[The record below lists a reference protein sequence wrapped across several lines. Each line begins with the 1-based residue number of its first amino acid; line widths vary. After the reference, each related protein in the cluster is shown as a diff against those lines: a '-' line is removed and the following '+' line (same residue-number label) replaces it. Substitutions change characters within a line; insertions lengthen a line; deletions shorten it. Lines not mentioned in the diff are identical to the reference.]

1 MTENAEKFLW
11 GVATSAY
18 QIEGATQEDGRGPSI
33 WDAFAQRPGA
43 IRDGSTGEPACDH
56 YRRYEEDIALM
67 QSLGVRAYRFSVAW
81 PRILPE
87 GRGRINPKG
96 LAFYDR
102 LVDRLLA
109 SGITPFLTL
118 YHWDLPLALEE
129 RGGWR
134 SRETAFAFA
143 EYAEA
148 VARALADRVP
158 FFATLNEPWC
168 SAFLGHWTGEHA
180 PGLRNLEAA
189 LRAAHHLLLG
199 HGLAVEALR
208 AAGARRVGI
217 VLNFAP
223 AYGEDPEAVD
233 VADRY
238 HNRFFLDPIL
248 GKGYPESPFR
258 DPPPV
263 PILSRD
269 LELVAR
275 PLDFLGV
282 NYYAPVRVAPG
293 TGTLPV
299 RYLPPEGPATA
310 MGWEVYPEGLYHLL
324 KRLGREVPWP
334 LYVTENGAAY
344 PDLWT
349 GEAVVEDPER
359 VAYLGPTW
367 RPPSGPGKKGWTSGA
382 TSSGASWTTL
392 SGPSATPGASAST
405 TWTSPARGA
414 SPKGAPSGTGS
425 GSRGPR
431 PKCPARGAG
440 PKTQRRPGR
449 RRSPPLPAGCT
460 RRRARGSGRR

>member
-118 YHWDLPLALEE
+118 YHWDLPLALEA

-134 SRETAFAFA
+134 RRETAFAFA

-310 MGWEVYPEGLYHLL
+310 MGWEVYPEGLHHLL

-359 VAYLGPTW
+359 VAYLE
-367 RPPSGPGKKGWTSGA
+367 A
-382 TSSGASWTTL
+382 HVEAAL
-392 SGPSATPGASAST
+392 
-405 TWTSPARGA
+405 
-414 SPKGAPSGTGS
+414 
-425 GSRGPR
+425 
-431 PKCPARGAG
+431 
-440 PKTQRRPGR
+440 
-449 RRSPPLPAGCT
+449 
-460 RRRARGSGRR
+460 RAREEGVDLRGYFVWSLVGNFE

>member
-223 AYGEDPEAVD
+223 AYGEDPEAVA
-233 VADRY
+233 VAARY

-282 NYYAPVRVAPG
+282 NYYAPVRVDGDLARALPSPG
-293 TGTLPV
+293 RAGHGHGVGGLP
-299 RYLPPEGPATA
+299 
-310 MGWEVYPEGLYHLL
+310 
-324 KRLGREVPWP
+324 
-334 LYVTENGAAY
+334 
-344 PDLWT
+344 
-349 GEAVVEDPER
+349 
-359 VAYLGPTW
+359 
-367 RPPSGPGKKGWTSGA
+367 
-382 TSSGASWTTL
+382 
-392 SGPSATPGASAST
+392 
-405 TWTSPARGA
+405 RGA
-414 SPKGAPSGTGS
+414 SPPLEAPRPGGALAPLRHGKRGRLPRPLD
-425 GSRGPR
+425 GRGRGGGPRAGGLPRGPR
-431 PKCPARGAG
+431 GGRPPG
-440 PKTQRRPGR
+440 PGR
-449 RRSPPLPAGCT
+449 RGGPPGLLRLEPHGQL
-460 RRRARGSGRR
+460 

>member
-11 GVATSAY
+11 VVATSAY
-18 QIEGATQEDGRGPSI
+18 QIEWATQEDGRGPSI

-199 HGLAVEALR
+199 HCIAVEALR

-217 VLNFAP
+217 VINFAP

-248 GKGYPESPFR
+248 GKWYPESP
-258 DPPPV
+258 
-263 PILSRD
+263 LS
-269 LELVAR
+269 LI
-275 PLDFLGV
+275 
-282 NYYAPVRVAPG
+282 
-293 TGTLPV
+293 
-299 RYLPPEGPATA
+299 
-310 MGWEVYPEGLYHLL
+310 HI
-324 KRLGREVPWP
+324 
-334 LYVTENGAAY
+334 
-344 PDLWT
+344 
-349 GEAVVEDPER
+349 
-359 VAYLGPTW
+359 
-367 RPPSGPGKKGWTSGA
+367 
-382 TSSGASWTTL
+382 
-392 SGPSATPGASAST
+392 
-405 TWTSPARGA
+405 
-414 SPKGAPSGTGS
+414 
-425 GSRGPR
+425 
-431 PKCPARGAG
+431 
-440 PKTQRRPGR
+440 
-449 RRSPPLPAGCT
+449 
-460 RRRARGSGRR
+460 

>member
-148 VARALADRVP
+148 VAQALADRVP

-168 SAFLGHWTGEHA
+168 SAFLGHWTGNTPPASGTWKRPSA
-180 PGLRNLEAA
+180 P
-189 LRAAHHLLLG
+189 
-199 HGLAVEALR
+199 
-208 AAGARRVGI
+208 
-217 VLNFAP
+217 P
-223 AYGEDPEAVD
+223 TT
-233 VADRY
+233 
-238 HNRFFLDPIL
+238 
-248 GKGYPESPFR
+248 S
-258 DPPPV
+258 
-263 PILSRD
+263 SW
-269 LELVAR
+269 
-275 PLDFLGV
+275 
-282 NYYAPVRVAPG
+282 
-293 TGTLPV
+293 
-299 RYLPPEGPATA
+299 ATA
-310 MGWEVYPEGLYHLL
+310 SP
-324 KRLGREVPWP
+324 
-334 LYVTENGAAY
+334 
-344 PDLWT
+344 
-349 GEAVVEDPER
+349 
-359 VAYLGPTW
+359 W
-367 RPPSGPGKKGWTSGA
+367 RP
-382 TSSGASWTTL
+382 
-392 SGPSATPGASAST
+392 
-405 TWTSPARGA
+405 
-414 SPKGAPSGTGS
+414 
-425 GSRGPR
+425 
-431 PKCPARGAG
+431 
-440 PKTQRRPGR
+440 
-449 RRSPPLPAGCT
+449 
-460 RRRARGSGRR
+460 

>member
-1 MTENAEKFLW
+1 MAENAEKFLW

-33 WDAFAQRPGA
+33 WDTFARRPGA

-56 YRRYEEDIALM
+56 YHRYEEDIALM
-67 QSLGVRAYRFSVAW
+67 QSLGVGVYRFSVAW

-109 SGITPFLTL
+109 AGITPFLTL
-118 YHWDLPLALEE
+118 YHWDLPQALED

-148 VARALADRVP
+148 VARTLADRVP

-208 AAGARRVGI
+208 AAGAKRVGI

-223 AYGEDPEAVD
+223 VYGEDPEAVD

-238 HNRFFLDPIL
+238 HNRYFLDPIL
-248 GKGYPESPFR
+248 GRGYPESPFQ
-258 DPPPV
+258 DPPPT

-293 TGTLPV
+293 TGPLPV
-299 RYLPPEGPATA
+299 RYLPPEGPVTA

-334 LYVTENGAAY
+334 LYITENGAAY

-359 VAYLGPTW
+359 VAYLEAHVEAALRAREEGVDLRGYFVWSLMDNFEWAFGYT
-367 RPPSGPGKKGWTSGA
+367 RRFGLYYVDFPS
-382 TSSGASWTTL
+382 
-392 SGPSATPGASAST
+392 
-405 TWTSPARGA
+405 
-414 SPKGAPSGTGS
+414 
-425 GSRGPR
+425 
-431 PKCPARGAG
+431 
-440 PKTQRRPGR
+440 QRRIPK
-449 RRSPPLPAGCT
+449 RSALWYRERIA
-460 RRRARGSGRR
+460 RAQL